1 MEIII
6 DYISF
11 THYNQK
17 EDQKELILQTVTS
30 EDMLMR

>member
-1 MEIII
+1 MEIIT

-11 THYNQK
+11 ARYNQK
-17 EDQKELILQTVTS
+17 EDQRELMLQTVTS